1 MNKIISILLMVLV
14 SISILSC
21 KSQKEIIQINKLNKR
36 KKIPTLVQQISENE
50 FKGDFLSIKTN
61 VAFKTEKLSDSFKM
75 YIRLKQDSVIWIS
88 ATYYRVELA
97 RLLLTPDSVKI
108 LDRKEKKYYTGD
120 FQVLNLNFKTDF
132 NFYTLQDL
140 ILGNSTSLLDG
151 KLKMKSDKQHY
162 VLSTSK
168 KFKDVDSLRVTQLEK
183 ELINVDEEGEDF
195 RINYSMYYNPSNYRL
210 EKLFAKETKNNKSI
224 FVKYS
229 NFKLLNGQEFPHEI
243 LYNVVSDKLMKLN
256 ISYMK
261 VEVEESLRYPFNVSD
276 KYEKVVY

>member
-1 MNKIISILLMVLV
+1 MVLV